1 MIQVK
6 GTAIASTLRF
16 VRERFGAEAVAEVR
30 GDVEPAFPAS
40 LPGEPLASAWY
51 PFALLVALGRSA
63 ARRYGGGM
71 TYFHREMGRASA
83 DYAMNTVYRIFFK
96 LGSPHFVVSRATRVW
111 RTYYDTGEFTPRVS
125 EPGHAVL
132 DLSGFTEPVP
142 ELCERLIGWMSRS
155 VELAGG
161 KNLRSAH
168 TLCLLRGD
176 EVCRFEGW
184 WE

>member
-1 MIQVK
+1 VTRVK

-16 VRERFGAEAVAEVR
+16 VRERFGAEAVAQVR
-30 GDVEPAFPAS
+30 GDLEPALQAS
-40 LPGEPLASAWY
+40 LPDEPLASVWY
-51 PFALLVALGRSA
+51 PFALLMALGRSA
-63 ARRYGGGM
+63 ARRFGGGM

-83 DYAMNTVYRIFFK
+83 DYAMNAVYRIFFK
-96 LGSPHFVVSRATRVW
+96 LGSPQFVVARATRVW
-111 RTYYDTGEFTPRVS
+111 RTYYDTGELKPLVA

-132 DLSGFTEPVP
+132 ELSGFTEPMP

-168 TLCLLRGD
+168 TLCVLRGD

>member
-1 MIQVK
+1 VTQVK

-16 VRERFGAEAVAEVR
+16 VRERFGPEAVAAVR
-30 GDVEPAFPAS
+30 AGLDPTLQARMPD
-40 LPGEPLASAWY
+40 EPLASSWY
-51 PFALLVALGRSA
+51 PFALLIGLGRAA
-63 ARRYGGGM
+63 ARRYGGGL
-71 TYFHREMGRASA
+71 THFHRELGRASA

-96 LGSPHFVVSRATRVW
+96 LGSPQFVVSRAARVW
-111 RTYYDTGEFTPRVS
+111 RTYYDTGEMRAVVA

-132 DLSGFTEPVP
+132 DLAGFTEPVP

-168 TLCLLRGD
+168 SLCVLRGD
-176 EVCRFEGW
+176 DVCRFEGW

>member
-1 MIQVK
+1 VTKVK

-16 VRERFGAEAVAEVR
+16 VRERFGAEAVAQVR
-30 GDVEPAFPAS
+30 ADLDAALQAD
-40 LPGEPLASAWY
+40 LPDPPLVSAWY
-51 PFALLVALGRSA
+51 PFGLLVALGRCA
-63 ARRYGGGM
+63 ARRFGGGM

-83 DYAMNTVYRIFFK
+83 DYAMSTVHRIFFR
-96 LGSPHFVVSRATRVW
+96 LGSPHFVVARATRVW
-111 RTYYDTGEFTPRVS
+111 RTNYDTGAFTPIVA
-125 EPGHAVL
+125 EPGHAIL
-132 DLSGFTEPVP
+132 ELSGFDEPVP

-168 TLCLLRGD
+168 TRCVLRGD
-176 EVCRFEGW
+176 PVCRFEGW